1 MDPFTIALATF
12 GVQKLRGKST
22 RTALK
27 DAALVGGATYGIGQ
41 LAQAGAFGT
50 QAQAGQVFL
59 VSIGRGSPFSTIR
72 NLGEGS
78 LKSKIIGQKGD
89 KELYKALT
97 EKAVESGVETDAGKA
112 LLRDAAK
119 VKPGGIAGM
128 STTGKVFTAAA
139 LTPLLMGEEDPV

>member
-50 QAQAGQVFL
+50 QAQAGQGFL
-59 VSIGRGSPFSTIR
+59 GSIGRGSPFSTIR

-128 STTGKVFTAAA
+128 
-139 LTPLLMGEEDPV
+139 LGE